1 MPPSEFTPQQSSTP
15 VPNIS
20 PVPTISDQPSPISQ
34 VTSEPRRSSRA
45 TKGKFDSTRYINEVY
60 LSQVIKSDQSYQD
73 QQLAYL
79 AEIQTDYD
87 SGIMNCQ
94 DPRAYTART
103 KKAFDPDTPN
113 WHEAMHGPE
122 AEHYIDAMKK
132 EISQLMKIKTWKA
145 IPRADV
151 PKTSDGKPRTILK
164 GIWAFKLKRLP
175 DGTALK
181 YKARYCCRGELQTQG
196 VDFLRPLHLLYNGVR
211 SDFYLP

>member
-1 MPPSEFTPQQSSTP
+1 LPPSELTTHSSSTP
-15 VPNIS
+15 IPN
-20 PVPTISDQPSPISQ
+20 ISDQPSPIPQ

-87 SGIMNCQ
+87 SCIMNCQ

-103 KKAFDPDTPN
+103 KKDFDPDTPN

-164 GIWAFKLKRLP
+164 GIWAFKLKRSP
-175 DGTALK
+175 DGKALK
-181 YKARYCCRGELQTQG
+181 YKARYCCRGDLQTHRPRLL
-196 VDFLRPLHLLYNGVR
+196 DLRLRPVQ
-211 SDFYLP
+211 